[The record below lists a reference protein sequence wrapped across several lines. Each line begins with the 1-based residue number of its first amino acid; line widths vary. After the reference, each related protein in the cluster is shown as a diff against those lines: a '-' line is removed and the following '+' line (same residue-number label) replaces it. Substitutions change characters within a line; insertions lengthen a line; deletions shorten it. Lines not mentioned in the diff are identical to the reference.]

1 MIKTNRFLLLFVTA
15 CLLSVASFAQQDKA
29 VAKKLKG
36 VDQYIRKA
44 MKDWKVPGVAMVVVQ
59 NGKVVYQKGYGYRN
73 VEKKLPVTN
82 QTMFAIGSSSK
93 AFTAASVCQ
102 LVDDGKLE
110 LDKPVKKYL
119 SDFKM
124 YDDYV
129 TAHMTPRDL
138 LCHRSGLPR
147 HDLVWY
153 GSDYS
158 REKMYQN
165 LHHLEPTMGFREG
178 WQYQN
183 LMFMTAGYLVGQVSG
198 NSWEKAVA
206 RRIFK
211 PLGMNSS
218 NFSVEKMKDAGDVA
232 LGYGEEKEKL
242 KVLPYRNIDA
252 VGPAGSIN
260 SNTND
265 MAKWLIM
272 QLGKGKYKGKEVVSA
287 GMLKQMHSP
296 ASIVPG
302 NASKYSSH
310 VSYGLGWFISTYRGQ
325 LLIDHGGNIDGFS
338 AMVALMPGKKTGV
351 VILTNKN
358 GTPITRIIRN
368 KVLDRL
374 AGLEDI
380 DWSKKGLDRLAKRKA
395 SLKKAKNNK
404 KTDQIKGTKPSRKL
418 QHYTGKFR
426 QAAYGDMVVA
436 LKDKQLRVQFH
447 SFDVPLN
454 HYHYDV
460 FELASS
466 AFKGVKIVFN
476 SNAQGK
482 IDKAS
487 AELQAGVAPIVFERY
502 KAKVTLS
509 KATLSLYTGEY
520 LLNGTTVKVWARNNQ
535 LMVSLPGQPDWELV
549 SLKKPHT
556 FDFKDKRLKGYQM
569 VFAVKKGTA
578 TEVTFYQP
586 NGVFTAKKKK

>member
-1 MIKTNRFLLLFVTA
+1 MIKTNRFLLLFVTS

-110 LDKPVKKYL
+110 LDKPVKDYL
-119 SDFKM
+119 PDFKM

-198 NSWEKAVA
+198 STWEKAVA

-211 PLGMNSS
+211 PLGMTSS
-218 NFSVEKMKDAGDVA
+218 NFSIEKMKGASDVA
-232 LGYGEEKEKL
+232 LGYDEEKEKL

-296 ASIVPG
+296 ASLVPG

-338 AMVALMPGKKTGV
+338 AIVALMPRKKTGI

-374 AGLEDI
+374 AGLEEV

-395 SLKKAKNNK
+395 SLKKAKKNK

-426 QAAYGDMVVA
+426 QAAYGDMVVV
-436 LKDKQLRVQFH
+436 LKDKQLRVKYH
-447 SFDVPLN
+447 SFDVPLK

-466 AFKGVKIVFN
+466 AFKGVKVVFN
-476 SNAQGK
+476 SNAKGK
-482 IDKAS
+482 IDKVS
-487 AELQAGVAPIVFERY
+487 AQLQAGIAPIVFERH
-502 KAKVTLS
+502 KAQVNLS
-509 KATLSLYTGEY
+509 KAALSLYTGKY
-520 LLNGTTVKVWARNNQ
+520 SLNGTTVKVWSRNNQ

-569 VFAVKKGTA
+569 VFTVKKGTA
-578 TEVTFYQP
+578 TEVTFHQP